1 MGPVGRIGLAVLAA
15 GLFAIAL
22 PPFDLGPLG
31 FVALVPL
38 AFAVRGLRAGRA
50 AALGAL
56 FGLVAAHAVFAWI
69 FRFEAFHLHHG
80 LVLGLYLG
88 LYPALFA
95 PALARWAFDPR
106 GLVLVPAAV
115 ALAEWARGH
124 AGFLAVPWA
133 SFGQTQH
140 ANEALVQLAS
150 VGGEPLVGIVVVAAN
165 VAIAQLLARAPRRA
179 PIWALA
185 ALAAV
190 ALGHALGAARL
201 ASAEDG
207 RTGTLAAVQPAI
219 LPGERDEAH
228 RAAHFERLDALSRRA
243 AEASPDL
250 VAWPETAVGNVE
262 SDLATKLAIRDVVD
276 AVHAP
281 IVFGSSHVEKL
292 DPHAPAAAAVPRS
305 FNSAYVME
313 PDEPV
318 ADPYRKVRLLPFAEY
333 RPFDLPSWLAPK
345 MFETERGER
354 RIVLRTAGLRIEPLI
369 CWESLFAGDLRATAT
384 EEPTVIAHLV
394 NDAWFGP
401 TSQPELHDLV
411 SVFRAAESGRPLV
424 LASNTGPSW
433 IIDARG
439 RVVARTARTFEPDL
453 VSATVHMPGG
463 LTPYRRAGD
472 LAWAVPLLLLVL
484 CVIIRDLRDV
494 LSLPTRRPRRVPR
507 RALRD
512 DGVLAQ
518 EARP

>member
-1 MGPVGRIGLAVLAA
+1 MGAAGRIGLAVLAA
-15 GLFAIAL
+15 GLFAMAL
-22 PPFDLGPLG
+22 PPFDLGLLG
-31 FVALVPL
+31 WVALVPL
-38 AFAVRGLRAGRA
+38 AFAVCGLRARQA

-56 FGLVAAHAVFAWI
+56 FGLVAAHAVFAWL
-69 FRFEAFHLHHG
+69 FRFEKFHVHHG
-80 LVLGLYLG
+80 LVLALYLG

-95 PALARWAFDPR
+95 PVLARWAFDAR

-115 ALAEWARGH
+115 AVAEWARGH

-140 ANEALVQLAS
+140 GNTALVQLAS
-150 VGGEPLVGIVVVAAN
+150 VGGEPLVGIVVVAGT
-165 VAIAQLLARAPRRA
+165 VALAQLLARAPRRA
-179 PIWALA
+179 PLA

-190 ALGHALGAARL
+190 AVAHVVGAARL

-207 RTGTLAAVQPAI
+207 RSVTLAAVQPAI
-219 LPGERDEAH
+219 LPGERDEQHQAL
-228 RAAHFERLDALSRRA
+228 HFERLDSLSRRA

-250 VAWPETAVGNVE
+250 IVWPETAVGDIE
-262 SDLATKLAIRDVVD
+262 SDIATTLAIRDVVD
-276 AVHAP
+276 AVRAP

-292 DPHAPAAAAVPRS
+292 DPQAPAQNAAPRS

-318 ADPYRKVRLLPFAEY
+318 SAPYQKVRLLPFAEY
-333 RPFDLPSWLAPK
+333 RPIDLPRWIAPK

-354 RIVLRTAGLRIEPLI
+354 RVILQTAGLRIEPLI
-369 CWESLFAGDLRATAT
+369 CWESLFADDLRTTAT

-424 LASNTGPSW
+424 LSSNTGPSW

-439 RVVARTARTFEPDL
+439 RVVARTTRTFEPDV
-453 VSATVHMPGG
+453 VSATVRMPGG
-463 LTPYRRAGD
+463 LTVYRRLGD
-472 LAWAVPLLLLVL
+472 LAWELPLLLAVL
-484 CVIIRDLRDV
+484 SVMIRPLRDA
-494 LSLPTRRPRRVPR
+494 LSHPSRRPRRVPR

-512 DGVLAQ
+512 GRVLAQ